1 MTREQ
6 RSAQAAGIGGLCLL
20 IAFVVIPVLAYL
32 SAQLR
37 HVMPPL
43 RDWLIAHTEA
53 AHLIVF
59 GWVA

>member
-6 RSAQAAGIGGLCLL
+6 RSAQAAGIGGLCFLAC
-20 IAFVVIPVLAYL
+20 IAIVPLAYL

-43 RDWLIAHTEA
+43 RDWLLVQGDVLREVIQG
-53 AHLIVF
+53 VF
-59 GWVA
+59 A